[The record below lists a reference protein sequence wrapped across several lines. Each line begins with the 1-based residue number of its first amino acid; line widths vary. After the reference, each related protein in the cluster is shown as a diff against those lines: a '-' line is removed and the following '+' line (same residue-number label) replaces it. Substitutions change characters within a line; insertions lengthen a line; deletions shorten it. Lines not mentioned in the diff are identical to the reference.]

1 MERQVQTMTKEQE
14 QAIIN
19 AFNDAFCKI
28 APVDKLISGAVLAAI
43 KVYDEQ
49 VNGGAKEPEKDS
61 KAEAE
66 ADSVVVFR
74 PCAGSGF
81 LVFNS
86 LKEMGATLSKKCEAA
101 ISFSDEIITI
111 GDMKNAREVY
121 TMIKDEEYDYWF
133 VGDCIGYCDYETFK
147 RG

>member
-1 MERQVQTMTKEQE
+1 MTKEQE
-14 QAIIN
+14 QAIR
-19 AFNDAFCKI
+19 DAVEEAWNKGDDYEECAIDAII
-28 APVDKLISGAVLAAI
+28 AGI
-43 KVYDEQ
+43 KAYDEQ
-49 VNGGAKEPEKDS
+49 VNGGAEELVKDS
-61 KAEAE
+61 KPEAKT
-66 ADSVVVFR
+66 DSVVVFR

-86 LKEMGATLSKKCEAA
+86 LKEMGAALSKKCEAA

-121 TMIKDEEYDYWF
+121 TMIKDEDYGYWF
-133 VGDCIGYCDYETFK
+133 VGECVGYCDCETFK